1 MKGRLF
7 ARWKPP
13 RGRWSKEEP
22 SLRGRWPKEAA
33 PLRGRRK
40 AEEGTP
46 WEKGR
51 SFFAPKSNR
60 RTRSRHIWPSS
71 PPVYRRK
78 DVCALKKRRLFAQW
92 KPPARKTVGGGSFPT
107 RKTVGGGSSLAR
119 RRLKEAAPLRGRR
132 KTEKGTSRR
141 KDAPSFFVSGSDGRT
156 RSRLLGGLPR
166 RLIRET
172 ARTYE
177 RALAPHLAFFP
188 AGLSEK
194 RRPNFSLPSFLPL
207 SARNA
212 RRRGQ
217 KCPFLPECAGD
228 MVENEPFS
236 RNTRAIWSKM
246 SLSLGTRRRHTPK

>member
-60 RTRSRHIWPSS
+60 RTRSR
-71 PPVYRRK
+71 
-78 DVCALKKRRLFAQW
+78 
-92 KPPARKTVGGGSFPT
+92 
-107 RKTVGGGSSLAR
+107 
-119 RRLKEAAPLRGRR
+119 
-132 KTEKGTSRR
+132 
-141 KDAPSFFVSGSDGRT
+141 
-156 RSRLLGGLPR
+156 LLGG
-166 RLIRET
+166 
-172 ARTYE
+172 
-177 RALAPHLAFFP
+177 FP

-194 RRPNFSLPSFLPL
+194 RRPNISLPSFFTL
-207 SARNA
+207 STQNARRCGQMLLSSGTR

-228 MVENEPFS
+228 AAKIAPSARNARQRGQKRPFLPEYAGATP
-236 RNTRAIWSKM
+236 RNKPFAEAHTKNRYGKERFSNSAARLVRRFFFLPVLLPLAATPFFWWRYVPSGLFAPVNGGVSSIGGLPLATLRAWMGFPRPSM
-246 SLSLGTRRRHTPK
+246 ALGV